1 MGKHKINKMI
11 KHNFITKSLV
21 LKVVLTFAIN
31 CICQN
36 SFGKSS
42 IFIKDNSNCQVSR
55 DIVSDTLSDTILL
68 QKNICKVEL
77 EYWNVF
83 SKYESYVF
91 SFCQKQ
97 QQFTIKAE
105 FPENSPLMEIKSDS
119 AKNVFTNIINRFYIL
134 KTDKIVEKKE
144 KREEEISSD
153 FETISIYLY
162 TNKGEKKHE
171 STKLVSEDYILF
183 FNSDYELFIKM
194 LNELILQYNK
204 LY

>member
-1 MGKHKINKMI
+1 MI
-11 KHNFITKSLV
+11 KRNIFAKTLFFKAV
-21 LKVVLTFAIN
+21 FTFAIN

-36 SFGKSS
+36 SFGQSS
-42 IFIKDNSNCQVSR
+42 IYFKDNSDCQVPHN
-55 DIVSDTLSDTILL
+55 IVSDTLSDTILL
-68 QKNICKVEL
+68 PKNICKVEL

-91 SFCQKQ
+91 SLYQKS

-119 AKNVFTNIINRFYIL
+119 VKNVFINIINRFYIL

-144 KREEEISSD
+144 KRKEEIFSD

-171 STKLVSEDYILF
+171 STTLVSEDYILF

-194 LNELILQYNK
+194 LNELILQYNQ